1 MVRSIHWLLLSLM
14 TLLSSNGLYAQNWTF
29 ADRSDDLAFLGVT
42 TSSLS
47 GRKAKL
53 LGYDNRY
60 GAYIKTVVPG
70 TAADRYGLQPL
81 DYIVGFN
88 DEEMTWAKDLTNL
101 LSGYR
106 AGDEVTVHFFRKG
119 QKQSLPLTLGSRS
132 DRRSRSESP
141 QDDPYF
147 GISQH
152 RAHSDYDPG
161 VRVNVIDNTPADQ
174 MGLKDGD
181 VILSIN
187 GYPMIDWED
196 ISGAIN
202 MLRPGEDIAIEWER
216 VGQSYSEVG
225 QLSSEAERRSHS
237 NTYSAYVRA
246 SDYAFLGIE
255 STKLSADKA
264 ERLGFDNPY
273 GSYVTRVLGNTA
285 AAEVGLQP
293 FDYVFGI
300 DEYRTGADQSLTKIL
315 RRYDVGETATLH
327 YIRQGEIREQE
338 ITFSDRDFAERSAR
352 PACADPH
359 LGVQQSHRQKPAEGV
374 QVNIV
379 SGGTAE
385 KMGLKDGDVITH
397 INGYPILD
405 WEDLGTAV
413 DAMNVGQ
420 PAQLDFL
427 RDGRRQTAEQPIQ
440 SECDSRSRVVYQDGD
455 HVIYKDDGRIRIEGN
470 GRVIDLFGEGENQE
484 RGEAP
489 IDLEEMTARLE
500 EMPEEDLDMLD
511 RLYDLDMPKD
521 NNLSIDNLRL
531 FPNPSMGM
539 FQLSFELPRSGATSI
554 RIYNAQGREIYNY
567 DLGTFQGNFSDPVDI
582 SQNGPGSYYLLI
594 QQDNR
599 SLTQKIIL
607 TR

>member
-1 MVRSIHWLLLSLM
+1 MARSIQWLLLALL
-14 TLLSSNGLYAQNWTF
+14 TLLSSNGLYTQNWTF
-29 ADRSDDLAFLGVT
+29 TDRSDDRAFLGVT

-119 QKQSLPLTLGSRS
+119 KKQSLPLTLGSRS
-132 DRRSRSESP
+132 DRRSVNNFP

-187 GYPMIDWED
+187 GYTMIDWDD
-196 ISGAIN
+196 ISGAID
-202 MLRPGEDIAIEWER
+202 MLSPGEDIAVTWER
-216 VGQSYSEVG
+216 VGQPYSEVG
-225 QLSSEAERRSHS
+225 QLSSEADRR
-237 NTYSAYVRA
+237 TYSASRSYSR

-255 STKLSADKA
+255 SSELSSDKA
-264 ERLGFDNPY
+264 DRLGFDNPY

-285 AAEVGLQP
+285 AAEAGLQP

-300 DEYRTGADQSLTKIL
+300 DEYRTGADQNLTQIL
-315 RRYDVGETATLH
+315 RKYDVGETATLH
-327 YIRQGEIREQE
+327 YIRQGEIMEQD
-338 ITFSDRDFAERSAR
+338 ITFSDRDFAERSSR

-359 LGVQQSHRQKPAEGV
+359 LGVTQSHRSKPVDGV
-374 QVNIV
+374 EVNV
-379 SGGTAE
+379 VNGGTAD
-385 KMGLKDGDVITH
+385 KMGLEDGDVITH
-397 INGYPILD
+397 INGFPILD
-405 WEDLGTAV
+405 WGDLGTAV
-413 DAMNVGQ
+413 DAMSVSQ
-420 PAQLDFL
+420 PAQVEYL
-427 RDGRRQTAEQPIQ
+427 RDGRRLKAEHPIQ
-440 SECDSRSRVVYQDGD
+440 SECETGNRVYFENDE
-455 HVIYKDDGRIRIEGN
+455 RIRIESN
-470 GRVIDLFGEGENQE
+470 GRRIDLFGEGEAE
-484 RGEAP
+484 ETEAP
-489 IDLEEMTARLE
+489 L
-500 EMPEEDLDMLD
+500 DLDNMTVRMTDMPAEDVEKLD
-511 RLYDLDMPKD
+511 RLFDLDMPTD
-521 NNLSIDNLRL
+521 NNLSIDNLKL

-539 FQLSFELPRSGATSI
+539 FQLSFDLPQSGTTSI

-594 QQDNR
+594 RQDNR